1 MPSVLVDANIFLEL
15 ELLQSKAPECR
26 EFLLR
31 VADGS
36 ITAATTNFVIG
47 SVALVMEEKGSDPA
61 EIRKFLASLL
71 LYRGLS
77 IHRLDARDMIAATYE
92 MSRSGLGFDDATAV
106 AAMRKMGIEKIV
118 SFDRDLDKAYR
129 IERVEPARLLK

>member
-1 MPSVLVDANIFLEL
+1 MSSVLIDANIFLEL

-47 SVALVMEEKGSDPA
+47 SVVLVMEDKGSDPT
-61 EIRKFLASLL
+61 EIRRFVASLL

-77 IHRLDARDMIAATYE
+77 VHMLDIRDMVAATYE
-92 MSRSGLGFDDATAV
+92 MSKSGLDFDDATAV

-118 SFDRDLDKAYR
+118 SFDRDLNKAYR